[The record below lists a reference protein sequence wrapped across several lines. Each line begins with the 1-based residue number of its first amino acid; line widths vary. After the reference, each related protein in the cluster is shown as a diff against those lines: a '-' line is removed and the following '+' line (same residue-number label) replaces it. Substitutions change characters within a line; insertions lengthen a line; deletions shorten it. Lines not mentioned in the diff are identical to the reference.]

1 MTDQTVSGTDPADTD
16 SALLGVDVGNSSISI
31 ALLLPARPATP
42 GMTGERADAAD
53 DAGMAAGAGD
63 LDGVHVAGGLRLPT
77 QARHDESGLR
87 TAIRDFC
94 EEHAGALPRRAVLCS
109 VVPAL
114 TPLLT
119 STLLALGMAV
129 HEVSALRAR
138 EYGISVDI
146 PDPSTVGSDLIA
158 DCVAAR
164 GRESAVIVD
173 TGTATKVLAVQKGTF
188 LGVTISPG
196 PGLLGTSL
204 TAGTAQLPDIGAPAR
219 PSTVLGHDTLSAMRS
234 GIYYQALGGIRET
247 LSRVLQTMPDTSTS
261 ILTGGYSALFAGEQ
275 DTFTLRD
282 PYFLHRGLWLIAR
295 DAPQDSWQL
304 PQE

>member
-1 MTDQTVSGTDPADTD
+1 MTDQNVPDTD

-31 ALLLPARPATP
+31 ALLQPAATAASSP
-42 GMTGERADAAD
+42 MGEGTGSASLAATAAD
-53 DAGMAAGAGD
+53 PDG
-63 LDGVHVAGGLRLPT
+63 LDGVHVAGELRLPT

-94 EEHAGALPRRAVLCS
+94 AEQSSPLPRRAVLCS

-129 HEVSALRAR
+129 HEVAAVRAR
-138 EYGISVDI
+138 DYGISVDI
-146 PDPSTVGSDLIA
+146 PDPWTVGSDLIA

-164 GRESAVIVD
+164 ERESAVIVD
-173 TGTATKVLAVQKGTF
+173 TGTATKVLALQKGTF

-196 PGLLGTSL
+196 PGLLGASL
-204 TAGTAQLPDIGAPAR
+204 ASGTAQLPDIGTPQRPA
-219 PSTVLGHDTLSAMRS
+219 TVLGHDTISAMRS

-275 DTFTLRD
+275 GTFTLRD
-282 PYFLHRGLWLIAR
+282 PYFLHRGLWLIAQ
-295 DAPQDSWQL
+295 DAPRGSWQL
-304 PQE
+304 PEGPTA